1 MADFEEKIPSGLW
14 GTIIFLFIEILLIV
28 CLVPNA
34 FIDRSILKEQEW
46 GEMLMGKTSHEMLI
60 EDTNS
65 LYITLMLDSCSG
77 QLIPDTVLSF
87 SSALA
92 GASPSLN

>member
-1 MADFEEKIPSGLW
+1 MALSDYWKGPEHRRRADDLDLQLTDLQARYQQLQALTRQIGAMEVVEVKNLIAQEKRKLAA
-14 GTIIFLFIEILLIV
+14 V
-28 CLVPNA
+28 H
-34 FIDRSILKEQEW
+34 QEVQ
-46 GEMLMGKTSHEMLI
+46 
-60 EDTNS
+60 
-65 LYITLMLDSCSG
+65 CSG